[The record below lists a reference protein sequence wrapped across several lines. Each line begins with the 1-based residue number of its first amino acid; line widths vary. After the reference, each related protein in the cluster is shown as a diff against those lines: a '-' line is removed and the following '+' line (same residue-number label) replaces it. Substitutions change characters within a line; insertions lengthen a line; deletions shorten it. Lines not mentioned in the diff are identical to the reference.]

1 MKFEVDAAEV
11 ERAANRVSASADL
24 MSQEVEGMMNHLN
37 QLQGTRR
44 GAASASFQEIAAQWG
59 GTQAQVEESLLSIR
73 QAMKA
78 SAHQDVQAQEA
89 ARRMFA
95 GCC

>member
-24 MSQEVEGMMNHLN
+24 ISQEVEGMMNHLN
-37 QLQGTRR
+37 QLQGTWR
-44 GAASASFQEIAAQWG
+44 GSASASFQEIAAQWR

-73 QAMKA
+73 QALNA
-78 SAHQDVQAQEA
+78 SAQQYVQAEEA
-89 ARRMFA
+89 ALRMFA
-95 GCC
+95 G